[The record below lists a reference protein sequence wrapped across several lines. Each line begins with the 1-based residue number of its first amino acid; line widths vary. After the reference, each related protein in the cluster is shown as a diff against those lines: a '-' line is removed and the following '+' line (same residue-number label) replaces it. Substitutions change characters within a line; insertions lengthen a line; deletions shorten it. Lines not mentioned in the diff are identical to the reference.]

1 MDGLE
6 VLFYPSWYP
15 KAEQIAAD
23 LRASGLCFPVMHT
36 EKSIGPALGNADAKE
51 RAQGLQRLEANC
63 QFARQLGVKLAV
75 LHLWGLPDS
84 DHYMERN
91 LAMLDAC
98 LTVAANA
105 GIHLAVETI
114 PCERADPLSNA
125 RLALEQDKRCLIAL
139 DTEFLAVHQQLEAS
153 LASAWLWQGPSV
165 QHVHIKDYDGQ
176 MVDQIGRRRYLHP
189 GEGKIDFARFFRG
202 LAQQGFN
209 GSISLESS
217 GVQPDRSI
225 DISRVQK
232 SLLFL
237 RSLMEQASGE

>member
-1 MDGLE
+1 
-6 VLFYPSWYP
+6 
-15 KAEQIAAD
+15 
-23 LRASGLCFPVMHT
+23 
-36 EKSIGPALGNADAKE
+36 
-51 RAQGLQRLEANC
+51 
-63 QFARQLGVKLAV
+63 
-75 LHLWGLPDS
+75 
-84 DHYMERN
+84 
-91 LAMLDAC
+91 
-98 LTVAANA
+98 
-105 GIHLAVETI
+105 
-114 PCERADPLSNA
+114 
-125 RLALEQDKRCLIAL
+125 
-139 DTEFLAVHQQLEAS
+139 
-153 LASAWLWQGPSV
+153 
-165 QHVHIKDYDGQ
+165 